1 MQGINPEIEH
11 EKQRESIRKKM
22 EHNEK
27 TKHEQ
32 NMFVRAI
39 IETQQQKEI
48 YDRLE
53 KKQQEKTAKAYQQ
66 KDRSRK
72 VKTTA
77 K

>member
-1 MQGINPEIEH
+1 M
-11 EKQRESIRKKM
+11 EK
-22 EHNEK
+22 NEDN
-27 TKHEQ
+27 KHQE

-53 KKQQEKTAKAYQQ
+53 KKQQEKKAKDYQQ
-66 KDRSRK
+66 RHRSRK
-72 VKTTA
+72 VKNTV